1 MTKSELIDFTS
12 ELHRH
17 FPWLIKC
24 EGGMD
29 ATVITSIFDIKQMI
43 LDTIADEEDDIEI

>member
-1 MTKSELIDFTS
+1 
-12 ELHRH
+12 
-17 FPWLIKC
+17 
-24 EGGMD
+24 MD